1 MVSLTPQSTSH
12 GTGMSGPGASLT
24 KQGKLAASAATRVV
38 IPSRGLQQAR
48 TPLWMKIPPH
58 VNNPCGR
65 GESSTPLSQLDKES
79 PSLASHISGCRA
91 PQLPS
96 PPPHRRPCPSH
107 IFGGGEGREWIP
119 WLPPS
124 LRQPKQATPKVSFT
138 PQVLKVLGKPQRHRE
153 SPCPSSPGP
162 PGRSSPPPRC

>member
-79 PSLASHISGCRA
+79 PPLASHTSGCRA

-96 PPPHRRPCPSH
+96 PSPHRRPCPSH
-107 IFGGGEGREWIP
+107 IFGGGEGGNGFP
-119 WLPPS
+119 GYPHPCDS
-124 LRQPKQATPKVSFT
+124 PNKPH
-138 PQVLKVLGKPQRHRE
+138 LKCLSPRRFSKCLANRRDTE
-153 SPCPSSPGP
+153 SPRVPPPPAP